1 MLPSVCCLADARL
14 VRLFP
19 AVGRWGSPGF
29 GGACGTCCRDE
40 KATQPTTRLRGEKVA
55 SAQKSPRVF
64 SHCKITTTEEMPSRK
79 AREKSESLPAAP
91 LTRWLGQKGRG
102 ILSQIVEPSRQLRF
116 LPARES
122 GTVGNPGGA
131 ARGNRRPSVPTPP
144 DSCAKDGEK
153 GLFSP
158 KTGTVGSPRVQ
169 KPGRRYRR
177 SRFPARPGA
186 GFTDGPRF
194 SRGKAARLPTVPDSR
209 AARTSGADTRR
220 ASATRPPSARNR
232 ASPVPYVVSL
242 RASAATGNWRAR
254 KC

>member
-1 MLPSVCCLADARL
+1 MADLAFDSSL
-14 VRLFP
+14 VVLIDEE
-19 AVGRWGSPGF
+19 GL
-29 GGACGTCCRDE
+29 TCADVE

-64 SHCKITTTEEMPSRK
+64 RQCKITTTEEMPSRK
-79 AREKSESLPAAP
+79 AKEKSESLPAAP

-158 KTGTVGSPRVQ
+158 KTGTVGSL
-169 KPGRRYRR
+169 
-177 SRFPARPGA
+177 PGA
-186 GFTDGPRF
+186 KTRA
-194 SRGKAARLPTVPDSR
+194 SLPTVPVSGEKKSFLPRPAREPASVGTDDRQFWRSPVPALPTVPFSR
-209 AARTSGADTRR
+209 AA
-220 ASATRPPSARNR
+220 
-232 ASPVPYVVSL
+232 VPRGPDV
-242 RASAATGNWRAR
+242 THGT
-254 KC
+254 C